1 MLLSVSHGFVLM
13 LISVRTVRGS
23 WPQSGCCQVQ
33 APPPTG
39 TAGSWAAWTGAA
51 GSWAAWSGI
60 AGSGGTWLLK

>member
-39 TAGSWAAWTGAA
+39 AA
-51 GSWAAWSGI
+51 GSWAA
-60 AGSGGTWLLK
+60 